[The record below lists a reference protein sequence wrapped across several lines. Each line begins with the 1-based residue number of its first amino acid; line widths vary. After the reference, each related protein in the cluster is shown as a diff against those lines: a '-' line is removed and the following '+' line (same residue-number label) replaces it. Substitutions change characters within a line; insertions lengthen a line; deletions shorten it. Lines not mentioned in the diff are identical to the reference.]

1 MEIFRKNSNKVFE
14 LSEEIKAN
22 IEGNLKQCI
31 DIVCDLHGITKTD
44 FFSSS
49 RKLTIIQSRH
59 MVVYYMNANYK
70 SVISAEGMSHIIGLT
85 GNHATVLHAIK
96 SIDRSLESN
105 KDCKQKWDS
114 LCELLQ
120 PINLNNLEKWI
131 ENEEFINRSD
141 DYFALFLNRV
151 KNTEFSV
158 GDFKLFCRDN
168 HFSKPVDNVAY
179 SHYLNRCLKKELIK
193 VIGRNG
199 AIKIYQKQ

>member
-1 MEIFRKNSNKVFE
+1 MDIFRKNSNKVFE

-22 IEGNLKQCI
+22 IEGNIKQCI
-31 DIVCDLHGITKTD
+31 DIVCDLHGITKND
-44 FFSSS
+44 FFSTS

-85 GNHATVLHAIK
+85 GNHTTVLHAIK

-105 KDCKQKWDS
+105 KDCRQKWDN

-131 ENEEFINRSD
+131 ENEEFLNHVD
-141 DYFALFLNRV
+141 EYFSLFLAKL
-151 KNTEFSV
+151 KNTEFCV
-158 GDFKLFCRDN
+158 GDFKLFCKEN
-168 HFSKPVDNVAY
+168 HFPKPVDNVTY
-179 SHYLNRCLKKELIK
+179 SHYLNRCQKKGLINI
-193 VIGRNG
+193 IGRNG
-199 AIKIYQKQ
+199 AVKIYQKQ